1 MTEKLAKAIVRK
13 YGKGKDHLTSQDCS
27 KVLNRRYAKMNP
39 TKRGNTPKK
48 GRVSATGGRKWSY
61 CQELSVDIT
70 FQIFPVKPLSEIRL
84 ISL

>member
-39 TKRGNTPKK
+39 TKEETPLK
-48 GRVSATGGRKWSY
+48 RV
-61 CQELSVDIT
+61 ELVRLVAENDLIVKNYLLILPFKY
-70 FQIFPVKPLSEIRL
+70 FQ
-84 ISL
+84 